1 MDQCIAI
8 WPLGGSVNRY
18 LMAQSYPDLEYN
30 RFIMKLADD
39 LSKGIQ
45 RLRTIQLEINKLIIK
60 NEFPVPVHLGLGH
73 EAVAVAVVAAL
84 ESTDQILLTHRNIH
98 FQIALGATQQELVDE
113 YLLKSSGLAQG
124 KLGSM
129 NLMNP
134 EKGNT
139 YTSNILGN
147 NLAVALG
154 LGLGAKVAIP
164 GGVIWVITGDGAIEE
179 GIFYESLLIASSLG
193 LPIVY
198 VIENN
203 GWSLGTTI
211 DERRVQIDLA
221 HLTKSLSIG
230 YSRLQDNNPHEYLNH
245 FQTVREGVANQMT
258 PHLVEIYVHSLGG
271 FIMDEG
277 KESQRYI
284 NYHAGAV
291 RVEPDSNGVFEQN
304 STDPLYVVLEDLKT
318 K

>member
-1 MDQCIAI
+1 
-8 WPLGGSVNRY
+8 
-18 LMAQSYPDLEYN
+18 MAQGSPLLEYD
-30 RFIMKLADD
+30 RFIMKLADE
-39 LSKGIQ
+39 LSRSIQ
-45 RLRTIQLEINKLIIK
+45 RLRTIQLEINELIIK
-60 NEFPVPVHLGLGH
+60 NEFPIPVHLGLGH
-73 EAVAVAVVAAL
+73 EAVAVSVVAAL

-98 FQIALGATQQELVDE
+98 FQIALGATRQELEDE
-113 YLLKSSGLAQG
+113 YFLKSSGLAEG
-124 KLGSM
+124 KLGAM
-129 NLMNP
+129 NLMNSA
-134 EKGNT
+134 KGNT

-154 LGLGAKVAIP
+154 LGLGAKVTVT
-164 GGVIWVITGDGAIEE
+164 GGVIWVVTGDGAIEE

-203 GWSLGTTI
+203 GWSLATTI
-211 DERRVQIDLA
+211 EERRVQLDLA
-221 HLTKSLSIG
+221 RLTKSLSIG
-230 YSRLQDNNPHEYLNH
+230 YSRLQENNPHEYLKH
-245 FQTVREGVANQMT
+245 FQTVRETVANQMT
-258 PHLVEIYVHSLGG
+258 PHLVEIFVHSLGG

-291 RVEPDSNGVFEQN
+291 RIEPDSYGVFEQN

>member
-1 MDQCIAI
+1 M
-8 WPLGGSVNRY
+8 
-18 LMAQSYPDLEYN
+18 EYDASTMN
-30 RFIMKLADD
+30 VTNE

-45 RLRTIQLEINKLIIK
+45 SLRSIQLKINESIIK
-60 NEFPVPVHLGLGH
+60 SIFPVPVHLGLGH

-98 FQIALGATQQELVDE
+98 FQIALGATQQELEDE
-113 YLLKSSGLAQG
+113 YLLKSSGLAEG

-154 LGLGAKVAIP
+154 LGLGAKVSVT

-179 GIFYESLLIASSLG
+179 GIFYESLLIASSLE

-203 GWSLGTTI
+203 GWSLATTI
-211 DERRVQIDLA
+211 EERRVQLDLA
-221 HLTKSLSIG
+221 QLTKSLSVS
-230 YSRLQDNNPHEYLNH
+230 YSRLQDNNPHEYLKH
-245 FQTVREGVANQMT
+245 LQTVRENVANQMT
-258 PHLVEIYVHSLGG
+258 PHVVEIFVHSLGG

-291 RVEPDSNGVFEQN
+291 RVEPDNNGVFEEN
-304 STDPLYVVLEDLKT
+304 SMDPLYVVLEDLKT

>member
-1 MDQCIAI
+1 MN
-8 WPLGGSVNRY
+8 LTN
-18 LMAQSYPDLEYN
+18 E
-30 RFIMKLADD
+30 

-45 RLRTIQLEINKLIIK
+45 SLRNIQLKINESIIK
-60 NEFPVPVHLGLGH
+60 GIFPVPVHLGLGH

-98 FQIALGATQQELVDE
+98 FQIALGATQQELEDE
-113 YLLKSSGLAQG
+113 YLLKSSGLAEG

-154 LGLGAKVAIP
+154 LGLGAKVSVT

-179 GIFYESLLIASSLG
+179 GIFYESLLIASSLE

-203 GWSLGTTI
+203 GWSLATTI
-211 DERRVQIDLA
+211 EERRVQLDLA
-221 HLTKSLSIG
+221 QLTKSLSVS
-230 YSRLQDNNPHEYLNH
+230 YSRLQDNNPHEYLKH
-245 FQTVREGVANQMT
+245 LQTVRENVANQMT
-258 PHLVEIYVHSLGG
+258 PHVLEIFVHSLGG

-291 RVEPDSNGVFEQN
+291 RVEPDNNGVFEQN
-304 STDPLYVVLEDLKT
+304 SMDPLYVVLEDLKT

>member
-1 MDQCIAI
+1 
-8 WPLGGSVNRY
+8 
-18 LMAQSYPDLEYN
+18 MAQGGRISEYN
-30 RFIMKLADD
+30 KPIMKLADE
-39 LSKGIQ
+39 LSKSIQ
-45 RLRTIQLEINKLIIK
+45 RLRTIQLEINELIIK
-60 NEFPVPVHLGLGH
+60 NEFPIPVHLGLGH
-73 EAVAVAVVAAL
+73 EAVAVSVVAAL

-98 FQIALGATQQELVDE
+98 FQIALGADRQGLEDE
-113 YLLKSSGLAQG
+113 YFLKSSGLAEG

-129 NLMNP
+129 NLMNS

-154 LGLGAKVAIP
+154 LGLGAKVTVT

-179 GIFYESLLIASSLG
+179 GIFYESLLIASSLE

-203 GWSLGTTI
+203 GWSLATTI
-211 DERRVQIDLA
+211 DERRVQLDLA
-221 HLTKSLSIG
+221 HLTNSLSIG
-230 YSRLQDNNPHEYLNH
+230 YSRLQDNNPREYLKH
-245 FQTVREGVANQMT
+245 FQIVRENVANQMT
-258 PHLVEIYVHSLGG
+258 PHLVEIFVHSLGG

-291 RVEPDSNGVFEQN
+291 RIDPDSNGVFEQN
-304 STDPLYVVLEDLKT
+304 STDPLYVVLEDLNT

>member
-1 MDQCIAI
+1 MK
-8 WPLGGSVNRY
+8 
-18 LMAQSYPDLEYN
+18 MANE
-30 RFIMKLADD
+30 
-39 LSKGIQ
+39 LSQGIQ
-45 RLRTIQLEINKLIIK
+45 RLRTIQLEINELIIK

-98 FQIALGATQQELVDE
+98 FQIALGATQRELEDE
-113 YLLKSSGLAQG
+113 YLLKSSGLAEG

-129 NLMNP
+129 NLMNS

-154 LGLGAKVAIP
+154 LGLGAKVAVT

-193 LPIVY
+193 LPIVF
-198 VIENN
+198 VVENN
-203 GWSLGTTI
+203 GWSLATSI
-211 DERRVQIDLA
+211 EERRVQLDLA
-221 HLTKSLSIG
+221 LLTESLSIG
-230 YSRLQDNNPHEYLNH
+230 YSRLQDNNPYEYLKH
-245 FQTVREGVANQMT
+245 LQTVRASVSNQRA
-258 PHLVEIYVHSLGG
+258 PHLVEIFVHSLGG

-291 RVEPDSNGVFEQN
+291 RIEPDSHGVFEQN
-304 STDPLYVVLEDLKT
+304 STDPLYVVLEDLKAT
-318 K
+318 